1 MCAESGMHGVGQ
13 GRKAEDNLKGLPIAI
28 NVDKVNSILNI
39 SSDYKLMAIIILGY
53 EDLNKTK
60 NIEKTERINA
70 NKKIH
75 IWIEK

>member
-1 MCAESGMHGVGQ
+1 
-13 GRKAEDNLKGLPIAI
+13 
-28 NVDKVNSILNI
+28 
-39 SSDYKLMAIIILGY
+39 MAIIILGY
-53 EDLNKTK
+53 EDLNKSK